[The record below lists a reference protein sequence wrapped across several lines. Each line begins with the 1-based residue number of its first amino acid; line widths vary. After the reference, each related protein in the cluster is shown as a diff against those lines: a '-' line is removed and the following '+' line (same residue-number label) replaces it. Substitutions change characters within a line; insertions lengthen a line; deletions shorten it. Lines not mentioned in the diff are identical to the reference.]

1 MTDRANDLARYL
13 VVETARRSTGLKKHL
28 LAKAPTGG
36 VDTEPSTPLPA
47 PGCWPVLTA
56 DEISLGFAMATN
68 VIRNAGFPAEA
79 AQLSVLSG
87 THGHA

>member
-13 VVETARRSTGLKKHL
+13 VVDAARRSTALQQHFI
-28 LAKAPTGG
+28 AMAHKAGSDALPI
-36 VDTEPSTPLPA
+36 VLPA
-47 PGCWPVLTA
+47 PGCWPILTA

-79 AQLSVLSG
+79 AQLSVLSEV
-87 THGHA
+87 HGHG

>member
-1 MTDRANDLARYL
+1 MTDTSDRLALFL
-13 VVETARRSTGLKKHL
+13 VVESALCSAGLRRHFFEAAS
-28 LAKAPTGG
+28 KASAM
-36 VDTEPSTPLPA
+36 VEPSPLPP
-47 PGCWPVLTA
+47 PGCWPTLA
-56 DEISLGFAMATN
+56 PDEIALGFAMATN

>member
-13 VVETARRSTGLKKHL
+13 VVDAARRSTALRRYFITKVPEPQSAVE
-28 LAKAPTGG
+28 LAAL
-36 VDTEPSTPLPA
+36 PL
-47 PGCWPVLTA
+47 PGCWPVLTE

-79 AQLSVLSG
+79 AQLSILSEV
-87 THGHA
+87 HGHG